1 MRKQI
6 VKATEITD
14 AKISFVSL
22 VNKAANKR
30 QFLITKSEDG
40 KAKFQTYGSILM
52 SDAETHYITGVVY
65 EPMVED
71 SHKNY
76 MTAAEIVKAEKYFSD
91 NAGEIDIQHSF
102 EPEKNITVV
111 ESWITKCDCTING
124 TDVKKGSWLMTV
136 KIQDDNIWDKV
147 VKGEITGFSMGG
159 VGKYSDVDVDL
170 DNVSKA
176 ENESAVKAVEKK
188 ALIVKL
194 AEAFG
199 YECVKKGTVS
209 DEFEKRSKQNNFWA
223 AFNSL
228 ETTLKRRY
236 NNFTGDYDYES
247 DIDVITEAL
256 EEFSGIIKE
265 ILATNSVQ
273 KAVVDTQ
280 PKKKSKTAVDSD
292 DEEENSDEKEISQ
305 LKEKSNSKPHDK
317 KNKEEQEMTK
327 SEVEAIVASTVT
339 EAVKKAFSVKEEVD
353 TVKKSDNSLSNMTPD
368 EFADIIKSAVS
379 TEVKK
384 YANERGKVSNLDS
397 EEEDVE
403 KSEEPQHYLHGIL

>member
-1 MRKQI
+1 MKNQI

-40 KAKFQTYGSILM
+40 NAEFQTYGSILM
-52 SDAETHYITGVVY
+52 SEAETHYITGVVY

-76 MTAAEIVKAEKYFSD
+76 MTAKEIAKAEKYFSE

-102 EPEKNITVV
+102 EPEKNISVV

-124 TDVKKGSWLMTV
+124 IDVKKGTWLMTV
-136 KIQDDNIWDKV
+136 KVEDDTIWNKV

-170 DNVSKA
+170 DKVNKA
-176 ENESAVKAVEKK
+176 EDHVTLESVEKK
-188 ALIVKL
+188 SLIVKL

-199 YECVKKGTVS
+199 YECVKKGVVA
-209 DEFEKRSKQNNFWA
+209 DEFAKREKQNNFWA

-228 ETTLKRRY
+228 ESTLKR
-236 NNFTGDYDYES
+236 YDVLSGEYVYES
-247 DIDVITEAL
+247 DVDVITEAL
-256 EEFSGIIKE
+256 EEFSGILKD
-265 ILATNSVQ
+265 ILATNNVQ

-280 PKKKSKTAVDSD
+280 PEKKSKASANSD
-292 DEEENSDEKEISQ
+292 DESEETPKI
-305 LKEKSNSKPHDK
+305 PDK
-317 KNKEEQEMTK
+317 KNKEEKDMTK
-327 SEVEAIVASTVT
+327 SDVEAIVATTVA
-339 EAVKKAFSVKEEVD
+339 EEVKKAFSVKDDED
-353 TVKKSDNSLSNMTPD
+353 TVEKSDKSLSNITSD
-368 EFADIIKSAVS
+368 ELTDIIKSAVS

-384 YANERGKVSNLDS
+384 YANERGRVNNLDS
-397 EEEDVE
+397 EEQDVE